1 MNLSSPSKPSRP
13 LWRRSGF
20 FAFILLGISLIL
32 LLAIVQVQHQVR
44 LLETKY
50 SEQLMQQKNL
60 QEEWGR
66 LSLERNHLTAPAR
79 VEHLATQK
87 LGMHL
92 TSHPDN
98 QTQVIF
104 IKPVMPEISREQF
117 VTGAQQ
123 MVSPTIDEQEAESK

>member
-1 MNLSSPSKPSRP
+1 M
-13 LWRRSGF
+13 
-20 FAFILLGISLIL
+20 IL
-32 LLAIVQVQHQVR
+32 LLAVVQVQHQVR

-50 SEQLMQQKNL
+50 SDKLMQQKNL

-92 TSHPDN
+92 ISNSDN
-98 QTQVIF
+98 QAQVIF
-104 IKPVMPEISREQF
+104 IKPVMSDMSGEPMVAGTQEI
-117 VTGAQQ
+117 VI
-123 MVSPTIDEQEAESK
+123 PTVEQETVPK

>member
-20 FAFILLGISLIL
+20 FAFILLGISMIL
-32 LLAIVQVQHQVR
+32 LLAVVQVQHQVR

-50 SEQLMQQKNL
+50 SDKLMQQKNL

-92 TSHPDN
+92 ISNSDN
-98 QTQVIF
+98 QAQVIF
-104 IKPVMPEISREQF
+104 IKPVMSDMSGEPMVAGTQEI
-117 VTGAQQ
+117 VI
-123 MVSPTIDEQEAESK
+123 PTVEQETVPK